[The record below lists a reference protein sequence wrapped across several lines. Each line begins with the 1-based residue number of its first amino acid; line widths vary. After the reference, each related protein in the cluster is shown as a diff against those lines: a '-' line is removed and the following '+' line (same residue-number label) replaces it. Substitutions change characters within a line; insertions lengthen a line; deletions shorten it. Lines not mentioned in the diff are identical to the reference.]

1 MNEKVSMNAAFLS
14 QASGYK
20 RTLALRNT
28 RQLEFPLRYGHFLQP
43 VSHCVYTGIGKKPH
57 AVIKLAL

>member
-20 RTLALRNT
+20 RTLTLRNT

-43 VSHCVYTGIGKKPH
+43 VSHCVYTGIGKKTH